1 MVSDPQKLSDGT
13 EVTIPLRNLI
23 SIVAAVVLA
32 TSAYFSIVSSIR
44 SIEQEM
50 AKDKIV
56 MDMNTEF
63 RILWPRGE
71 LGALPADARQDMLIE
86 GLERRLEEI
95 RKLPSSAQPDVD
107 RLTIRVDALI
117 ERVVKLEQKVD
128 EAE

>member
-1 MVSDPQKLSDGT
+1 MSDPQKLNDGT

-32 TSAYFSIVSSIR
+32 TSAYFSIVSRIQ

-86 GLERRLEEI
+86 GLERRLEEV

-117 ERVVKLEQKVD
+117 ERVVKLEQKV
-128 EAE
+128 ESAE

>member
-1 MVSDPQKLSDGT
+1 MSDPQKLNDGT

-32 TSAYFSIVSSIR
+32 TSAYFSIVSRIQ

-117 ERVVKLEQKVD
+117 ERVVKLEQKV
-128 EAE
+128 ESTE

>member
-1 MVSDPQKLSDGT
+1 MSDPQKLNDGT

-32 TSAYFSIVSSIR
+32 TSAYFSIVSRIQ

-117 ERVVKLEQKVD
+117 ERVVKLEQK
-128 EAE
+128 AENTE

>member
-1 MVSDPQKLSDGT
+1 MVSDPQKLNDGT

-32 TSAYFSIVSSIR
+32 TSAYFSIVSRIQ

-86 GLERRLEEI
+86 GLERRLEEV

-117 ERVVKLEQKVD
+117 ERVVKLEQKV
-128 EAE
+128 ESAE

>member
-32 TSAYFSIVSSIR
+32 TSAYFSIVSRIQ

-117 ERVVKLEQKVD
+117 ERVVKLEQKV
-128 EAE
+128 ESTE